1 MRRSFTERILGGV
14 CGGLAASLRLNVWL
28 LRALFVLLSLLSLGA
43 VALWYVVLWWVMP
56 PDSPS
61 EQRSVHFSP
70 LAFFSIFIPVALTA
84 AVWFARDNLP
94 PNVFATGIL
103 AFVAFVFFLRQLR
116 G

>member
-1 MRRSFTERILGGV
+1 MRRSFTQRIFGGV

-28 LRALFVLLSLLSLGA
+28 LRTLFVLLSLLSLGA

-61 EQRSVHFSP
+61 EQRSMHFSP
-70 LAFFSIFIPVALTA
+70 LAFFSLLIPVALTV
-84 AVWFARDNLP
+84 AVWFARDMLP
-94 PNVFATGIL
+94 MNVFAPGIL
-103 AFVAFVFFLRQLR
+103 MVVSVVFFLRQLR